1 MALEWTLAIIK
12 PDAVNRGLAGKIL
25 THIQS
30 AGFKIA
36 AIKTMR
42 LTKPEAEGFYAVHRS
57 RPFFGELT
65 DFISSGK
72 IMVMAL
78 EAENAIGRWRDT
90 MGATDP
96 AKAAKGT
103 IRNTFGQSLQNNCT
117 HGSDAPDT
125 ATFELGYF
133 FAGHELI

>member
-1 MALEWTLAIIK
+1 MDTGNHQAR
-12 PDAVNRGLAGKIL
+12 RGESRPAGKIL

-65 DFISSGK
+65 DFMSSGK